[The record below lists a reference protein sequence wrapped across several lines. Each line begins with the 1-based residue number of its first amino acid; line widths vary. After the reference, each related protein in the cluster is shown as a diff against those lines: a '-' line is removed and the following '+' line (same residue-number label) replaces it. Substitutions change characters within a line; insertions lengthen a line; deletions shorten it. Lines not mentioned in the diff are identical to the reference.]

1 MISNI
6 VFDFGA
12 VLFSWRPDL
21 LLAEQFPDRAASPQ
35 AAQALAR
42 DIFHHDDWQS
52 FDRGTLA
59 LEHVA
64 ERTAQRIQLP
74 VQALWSFMS
83 GIGERL
89 EPMQD
94 SVALLTA
101 LRARRQRFGDL
112 RLFFLS
118 NMPAPFARA
127 LERRHDFLTWFDG
140 GVFSGDV
147 QLIKPDPAIYAL
159 LESRYALDP
168 TQTVFVDDLAANV
181 AAAQARGWRGV
192 HFESAEQAAAHLMP
206 ASDGSSSVSTSR

>member
-1 MISNI
+1 MTINI

-21 LLAEQFPDRAASPQ
+21 LLAEQFPHRAATPQ
-35 AAQALAR
+35 AAQTLAR

-59 LEHVA
+59 LEQVA
-64 ERTAQRIQLP
+64 ERTARRTELP
-74 VQALWSFMS
+74 VQELWSFMS

-89 EPMQD
+89 APMPD

-101 LRARRQRFGDL
+101 LRERRDRLGDL
-112 RLFFLS
+112 RLYFLS
-118 NMPAPFARA
+118 NMPAPFARV
-127 LERRHDFLTWFDG
+127 LERRHDFLRWFDG
-140 GVFSGDV
+140 GVFSADV

-159 LESRYALDP
+159 LETRYALEP
-168 TQTVFVDDLAANV
+168 AQTVFVDDLAANI

-192 HFESAEQAAAHLMP
+192 HFESAEQVAPHLLP
-206 ASDGSSSVSTSR
+206 AST